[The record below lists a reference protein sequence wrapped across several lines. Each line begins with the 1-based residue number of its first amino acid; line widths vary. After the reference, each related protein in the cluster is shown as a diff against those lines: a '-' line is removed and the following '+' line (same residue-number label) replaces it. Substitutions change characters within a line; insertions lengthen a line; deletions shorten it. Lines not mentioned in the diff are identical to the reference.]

1 MIAADVLQRKIDAL
15 PEPVLDYLYSER
27 AGELN
32 LKILE
37 KHGLDEKQ
45 EEIYFQVLREL
56 FVKDLPLERLMIELK
71 ERLGFDDVK
80 AKELAIDIAGFRLLP
95 LDKWLADVSAFL
107 RALGADAKAFPPERV
122 ALAHRTVGEAVA
134 EITTSVAPAPDER
147 LHSRLENV
155 VASVLAGVRT
165 EAQAADTLTRPE
177 KIGGLGLEPK
187 EAERVLE
194 EIREESRSVI
204 LDQGVPTA
212 GELRETAA
220 VEAPAPA
227 PLEPRD
233 AGLALTPEDALE
245 LARFKK
251 AAPSK
256 EIDTV
261 VQEIYFSSG
270 LATDDEAMAKRIK
283 TVIGNRLRDVRDQME
298 TLEIMTQPKELG
310 GLSMS
315 QDAARALLNAIQ
327 SRLRKADVAAQ
338 AKVQAEKAKW
348 VETERLQ
355 KAQVET
361 QANVDQKAGLEH
373 LYQSIVTKS
382 KKASAHASAEPVVAV
397 AAPLDNKSAAPANL
411 PIAAASPVPPDF
423 RAPALP
429 PEPPAPPLIR
439 APFPPSATVVRPAP
453 PVSPPSVSVAPSFAQ
468 RPKLE
473 DVKAAPKL
481 TGPVEEL
488 RAITIVDFR
497 RLSKDPKE
505 ACMKIKDK
513 IDLLGDQS
521 YTRRNEGIAAW
532 TASEVTR
539 SYLELMRESLNGTPL
554 SEAISSRENAKK
566 PVLTAEEFRAVA
578 DLSRQLRY

>member
-32 LKILE
+32 LQILE
-37 KHGLDEKQ
+37 RYGLDEKQ
-45 EEIYFQVLREL
+45 EEIYFQILREL
-56 FVKDLPLERLMIELK
+56 FVKDLPLERLILELK
-71 ERLGFDDVK
+71 ERLGFDDAK
-80 AKELAIDIAGFRLLP
+80 AKALAIDIAGFRLLP

-107 RALGADAKAFPPERV
+107 RALGADVKAFPPERV
-122 ALAHRTVGEAVA
+122 AIAHRTVGEAVS
-134 EITTSVAPAPDER
+134 EITTSVASAPDEH

-194 EIREESRSVI
+194 EIREESRTVI
-204 LDQGVPTA
+204 LDQGIPD
-212 GELRETAA
+212 
-220 VEAPAPA
+220 VEQKEGSKTSSAPAPVKA
-227 PLEPRD
+227 KD
-233 AGLALTPEDALE
+233 VGLALTPDDALE
-245 LARFKK
+245 LAQFKK

-256 EIDTV
+256 EVDTM

-270 LATDDEAMAKRIK
+270 LATEDEAMAKRIK

-315 QDAARALLNAIQ
+315 QDAARTLLNTIQ
-327 SRLRKADVAAQ
+327 SRLRKTDVAAQ

-355 KAQVET
+355 KAQTET
-361 QANVDQKAGLEH
+361 QTNVDQKTELER

-382 KKASAHASAEPVVAV
+382 KKAVANAPSEPVVAI
-397 AAPLDNKSAAPANL
+397 AAPADRKSAAPANL
-411 PIAAASPVPPDF
+411 PMAAASPVPPDF
-423 RAPALP
+423 RAPAPP
-429 PEPPAPPLIR
+429 PEPPAPPVVR
-439 APFPPSATVVRPAP
+439 APLPPSATLVRPTPIAP
-453 PVSPPSVSVAPSFAQ
+453 TPSVPVAPSFAQ
-468 RPKLE
+468 RPKVE

-513 IDLLGDQS
+513 IDLLGEQS

-554 SEAISSRENAKK
+554 LDAISAREKAKK
-566 PVLTAEEFRAVA
+566 PSLTADEFRAVA